1 MPGPTIQV
9 ILVDGDAA
17 FRYRLREHTAGTGD
31 IRVIAEATNGRQVFD
46 LIAQHQL
53 DVVVLG
59 AHMPSAKQVELIRL
73 LRARASSAGIL
84 ALLLSEDMTS
94 VKAIIDAGT
103 NGYALQAS
111 PIEEI
116 IEAIRAVQEANQVLV
131 QIRRSTWND
140 CSVPIARHDQS

>member
-1 MPGPTIQV
+1 MPGSTIQV

-17 FRYRLREHTAGTGD
+17 FRSRLREHTAGTGD

-46 LIAQHQL
+46 LIAQHQP

-59 AHMPSAKQVELIRL
+59 AHMPSTKQVELIRL
-73 LRARASSAGIL
+73 LRARPSSAGIL
-84 ALLLSEDMTS
+84 ALLLSEDIAS

-103 NGYALQAS
+103 NGYALQSA

-116 IEAIRAVQEANQVLV
+116 VEAVRAVQEANQVAV
-131 QIRRSTWND
+131 QIRQCAWND
-140 CSVPIARHDQS
+140 GTAPTAHHNRP